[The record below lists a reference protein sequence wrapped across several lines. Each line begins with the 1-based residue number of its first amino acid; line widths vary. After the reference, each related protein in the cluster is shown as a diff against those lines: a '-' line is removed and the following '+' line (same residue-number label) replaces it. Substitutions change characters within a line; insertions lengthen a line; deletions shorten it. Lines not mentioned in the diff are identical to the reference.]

1 MMSGAAFPVHLIQM
15 KLFLCVF
22 LSRKSA
28 CKEDR
33 SLTKQNIQVIY
44 DYCKK
49 YRERLDIAN
58 LEEEEER

>member
-1 MMSGAAFPVHLIQM
+1 MSGAAFPVHLIQM

-22 LSRKSA
+22 LGRKSA
-28 CKEDR
+28 CKEKDR

-49 YRERLDIAN
+49 YWERLDIAN